1 MKITNLLLKQLLK
14 EEIALLEKAQ
24 GHLEYSL
31 IRVQRIELTKNLDND
46 NLEIL
51 DSFATRFLRLY
62 EVLINQILRTCL
74 QLLGE
79 YQKTTIDN
87 LNKAENLDMITSA
100 DDMNYIRMLRNKV
113 THEYVEDEW
122 IEIYKDIIDYS
133 TYLLTSTQMIKQ
145 IIHDRKWLIEI

>member
-1 MKITNLLLKQLLK
+1 MKSTDLLLKQLLK

-24 GHLEYSL
+24 GRLEYSL
-31 IRVQRIELTKNLDND
+31 LKVQKIELKKTLNND
-46 NLEIL
+46 HLEIL

-87 LNKAENLDMITSA
+87 LNKAESLDMITSA

-113 THEYVEDEW
+113 AHEYVEDVW
-122 IEIYKDIIDYS
+122 MEIYKDLIDYS
-133 TYLLTSTQMIKQ
+133 KYLLTSTQMIKQ
-145 IIHDRKWLIEI
+145 IIHDRKWVN